1 MRSAV
6 ISIRVRVIIYPQR
19 GSCLLFSSGFIT
31 TGMWLSFHVFLLNW
45 SSGVYY
51 YLTSFLPLFSP
62 SFLAG
67 NRAGSRAALLSF
79 ILFFTFAVD
88 SLTCGVPDRSLLRCL
103 GFIPPKGATRKQLL
117 VIAVL
122 QIKVKIRGCI
132 NVFK

>member
-1 MRSAV
+1 MVIFSRLSA
-6 ISIRVRVIIYPQR
+6 QLEFW
-19 GSCLLFSSGFIT
+19 GLLLFD
-31 TGMWLSFHVFLLNW
+31 LLP
-45 SSGVYY
+45 
-51 YLTSFLPLFSP
+51 PLFSP

-67 NRAGSRAALLSF
+67 NRAGSRVALLSF

-103 GFIPPKGATRKQLL
+103 GFVPPKGATRKQLL